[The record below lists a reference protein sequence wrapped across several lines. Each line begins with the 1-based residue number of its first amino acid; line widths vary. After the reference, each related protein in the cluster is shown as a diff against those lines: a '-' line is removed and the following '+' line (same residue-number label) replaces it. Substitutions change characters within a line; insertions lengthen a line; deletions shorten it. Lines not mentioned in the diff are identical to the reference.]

1 MPLIIL
7 LAGIALLVILI
18 LWVRLNAF
26 LAFLLVSIL
35 MGLLLGLEL
44 PVVLA
49 AVQKGMGDTLGSLV
63 IIIGFGA
70 ILGKL
75 VADSG
80 AAQQIASWLRQVF
93 GKRYL
98 VWAFV
103 VAGFIVG
110 IPLFYGV
117 GFVLMVPLVFTIA
130 ARYNIPAVY
139 LGLPMLAALS
149 VTHGFLPPHPGPAAL
164 VGLFG
169 ANMGATLLYGTLVG
183 IPAIILAGPVF
194 GLSLKKYRSRPLKT
208 FIAEEMP
215 ETSLPG
221 IGGSLLT
228 AFLPVILIAAGS
240 LAGFYL
246 PEENSFRIILAGLGD
261 PAMAMILAVLFALY
275 ILGLRRG
282 RKMPELMGMLSS
294 AVADI
299 AMILLIIG
307 GAGALK
313 AILDESGISLY
324 LAEYLGRMDM
334 HPLLLAWSIS
344 AVIRICVG
352 SATVA
357 ALTTAGIMAPVITIT
372 GADPNLMVLA
382 TGAGSLIFSHVND
395 SGFWL
400 FKEYFNLSVKETLLT
415 WSVME
420 TIIAFAGLAGV
431 MILDLII

>member
-7 LAGIALLVILI
+7 LAGIALLVLLI
-18 LWVRLNAF
+18 VWLRLNAF
-26 LAFLLVSIL
+26 LAFLLVSVL

-44 PVVLA
+44 PVILA
-49 AVQKGMGDTLGSLV
+49 TVQEGMGDTLGSLV

-70 ILGKL
+70 ILGKF

-80 AAQQIASWLRQVF
+80 AAQRIASWLRHIF

-110 IPLFYGV
+110 VPLFYGV

-164 VGLFG
+164 VDLFG
-169 ANMGATLLYGTLVG
+169 ANMGVTLLYGTLIGLPSIV
-183 IPAIILAGPVF
+183 LAGPVF
-194 GLSLKKYRSRPLKT
+194 GRWLKNYRSRPLKT
-208 FIAEEMP
+208 FVAEEMP
-215 ETSLPG
+215 EASLPG
-221 IGGSLLT
+221 IGESLLS
-228 AFLPVILIAAGS
+228 AFLPVILIAAGG

-246 PEENSFRIILAGLGD
+246 PEGNSLRSILTGLGD
-261 PAMAMILAVLFALY
+261 PAMAMILAVLFAMY
-275 ILGLRRG
+275 ALGLRRG
-282 RKMPELMGMLSS
+282 KKMQELMNMLSS

-299 AMILLIIG
+299 AMILLIIA

-313 AILDESGISLY
+313 AIMDESGVSGY
-324 LAEYLGRMDM
+324 LAEYLAGMDM
-334 HPLLLAWSIS
+334 PPLLLAWCIS
-344 AVIRICVG
+344 AVIRIGVG

-357 ALTTAGIMAPVITIT
+357 ALTTAGILAPLVAVS

-382 TGAGSLIFSHVND
+382 TGAGSIIFSHVND

-400 FKEYFNLSVKETLLT
+400 FKEYFNLSVKQTLMT

-431 MILDLII
+431 IVLDLII

>member
-7 LAGIALLVILI
+7 LAGIALLVLLI
-18 LWVRLNAF
+18 VWFRLNAF
-26 LAFLLVSIL
+26 LAFLLVSVL

-44 PVVLA
+44 PVVMA
-49 AVQKGMGDTLGSLV
+49 AVQRGMGDTLGSLV

-70 ILGKL
+70 ILGKF

-80 AAQQIASWLRQVF
+80 AAQRIASWLRHFF

-103 VAGFIVG
+103 AAGFIVG

-164 VGLFG
+164 VDLFG
-169 ANMGATLLYGTLVG
+169 ANMGLTLFYGTLIGVPS
-183 IPAIILAGPVF
+183 IVLAGPVF
-194 GLSLKKYRSRPLKT
+194 GRSLKKYRSKPLKT

-215 ETSLPG
+215 EASLPG
-221 IGGSLLT
+221 VGESLLS
-228 AFLPVILIAAGS
+228 AFLPVILIAAGA

-246 PEENSFRIILAGLGD
+246 PEGNSFRGILTGLGD
-261 PAMAMILAVLFALY
+261 PAMAMILAVLFAMY
-275 ILGLRRG
+275 VLGLRRG
-282 RKMPELMGMLSS
+282 RKMPELMAMLSS

-299 AMILLIIG
+299 AMILLIVA

-313 AILDESGISLY
+313 AIMDDSGVSAY
-324 LAEYLGRMDM
+324 LAEYLAGMDM
-334 HPLLLAWSIS
+334 HPLLLAWCIS
-344 AVIRICVG
+344 AVIRIGVG

-357 ALTTAGIMAPVITIT
+357 ALTTAGILAPLVAVSGI
-372 GADPNLMVLA
+372 DPNLMVLA
-382 TGAGSLIFSHVND
+382 TGAGSIIFSHVND

-400 FKEYFNLSVKETLLT
+400 FKEYFNLSVKETLMT

-431 MILDLII
+431 IVLDLII

>member
-7 LAGIALLVILI
+7 LAGITLLVILI
-18 LWVRLNAF
+18 LWARLNAF

-35 MGLLLGLEL
+35 VGLLLGLEL

-49 AVQKGMGDTLGSLV
+49 AIQKGMGDTLGGLV

-80 AAQQIASWLRQVF
+80 AAQRIASWLRQVF

-103 VAGFIVG
+103 MAGFIVG

-139 LGLPMLAALS
+139 LGVPMLAALS

-169 ANMGATLLYGTLVG
+169 ANMGATLLYGTLIG

-194 GLSLKKYRSRPLKT
+194 GLSLKKYRASPLKT
-208 FIAEEMP
+208 FVAEEMP
-215 ETSLPG
+215 VASLPG

-246 PEENSFRIILAGLGD
+246 PGGSSLRGVLTGLGD
-261 PAMAMILAVLFALY
+261 PAMAMILAVLFAMY
-275 ILGLRRG
+275 ILGFRRG
-282 RKMPELMGMLSS
+282 RKMQELMGMLSS

-299 AMILLIIG
+299 AMILLIIA

-357 ALTTAGIMAPVITIT
+357 ALTTAGIMAPVIIVT

-420 TIIAFAGLAGV
+420 TIIAFSGLAGV
-431 MILDLII
+431 MVLDLII